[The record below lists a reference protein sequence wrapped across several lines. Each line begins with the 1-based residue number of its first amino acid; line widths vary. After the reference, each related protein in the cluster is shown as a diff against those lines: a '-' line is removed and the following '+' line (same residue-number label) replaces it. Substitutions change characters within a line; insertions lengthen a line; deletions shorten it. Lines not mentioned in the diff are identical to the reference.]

1 MSPYATSVLFTPCMD
16 TGRGDEEGAPRYPS
30 PEHAAAPRRTPH
42 IAPRRDTRPRAAAA
56 GAGDQGNPSDV
67 RGVTGAVESYSG
79 SIDMEAKAAAV
90 SLSAPLP
97 RCRVAGG
104 NGPLACSASA
114 RRSRRCGYHHGA
126 PLISLARPSS
136 SARSFPA
143 GRVYAM
149 AAAATAPVKE
159 QDLVFVAGATGKVGS
174 RTVRELI
181 KLGFRV
187 RAAVRSKERASP
199 LVQSV
204 ERLELGEGSAPASRL
219 ELVECDLEKQGEA
232 GIKAAIGD
240 AALVVCSI
248 GASEKEIL
256 DVTGPYR
263 IDYVATANLVRAAA
277 KAGVEHF
284 VLVTSLGTTRFG
296 FPAALLNL
304 FWGVLCWKKMAEEA
318 LVASG
323 VPYTIVRPGGMER
336 PTDAYK
342 ETHNLVVSPRDTYVG
357 GLVSNLQVA
366 ELIACVAKNRRAAY
380 CKVVELVA
388 ETTAPLLPTEDLLAR
403 VPSDP
408 GRAPPPAK
416 ESPPAAAAAP
426 APVAAPPAPAPAP
439 APAPP
444 APAPA
449 PAAAAAP
456 PAPAPTAEPAPAAA
470 AKAERPLSPYAAY
483 EGLKPPSSPTPSFSS
498 GTTGQ
503 ALKES
508 PPAPV
513 PAPAPAAPA
522 PPPPPP
528 AAPAAAAKPRPLS
541 PYAAYEGLKPPSSPT
556 PSRSSSKKQDAGDSP
571 SPPPTAASPDAAT
584 STTAE
589 AAAESSSPLLDSNPN
604 GAPPTAP
611 ATGDPG
617 RPLSPY
623 ARYEDL
629 KPPTTPT
636 PSAPKV

>member
-1 MSPYATSVLFTPCMD
+1 RHGGQ
-16 TGRGDEEGAPRYPS
+16 GRRRVPLG
-30 PEHAAAPRRTPH
+30 AAAPV
-42 IAPRRDTRPRAAAA
+42 PRRRRQRPARVLCLGAEVAQVRVSPWRAPQITRSPLLLCSLLPRRPRLRDGRGRNDAGE
-56 GAGDQGNPSDV
+56 GAGPRLRRRRHREGRLPDRKVLLFD
-67 RGVTGAVESYSG
+67 
-79 SIDMEAKAAAV
+79 
-90 SLSAPLP
+90 SA
-97 RCRVAGG
+97 
-104 NGPLACSASA
+104 
-114 RRSRRCGYHHGA
+114 
-126 PLISLARPSS
+126 
-136 SARSFPA
+136 
-143 GRVYAM
+143 
-149 AAAATAPVKE
+149 
-159 QDLVFVAGATGKVGS
+159 
-174 RTVRELI
+174 RELI

-204 ERLELGEGSAPASRL
+204 ERLELGEGSAADSRL

-263 IDYVATANLVRAAA
+263 IDYVATDNLVRAAA

-426 APVAAPPAPAPAP
+426 APVAAPPAPSPAP
-439 APAPP
+439 APAAPPTPAPAPQPAAAPPAP

-449 PAAAAAP
+449 PAAAAK
-456 PAPAPTAEPAPAAA
+456 T
-470 AKAERPLSPYAAY
+470 ERPLSPYAA
-483 EGLKPPSSPTPSFSS
+483 
-498 GTTGQ
+498 
-503 ALKES
+503 
-508 PPAPV
+508 
-513 PAPAPAAPA
+513 
-522 PPPPPP
+522 
-528 AAPAAAAKPRPLS
+528 
-541 PYAAYEGLKPPSSPT
+541 
-556 PSRSSSKKQDAGDSP
+556 
-571 SPPPTAASPDAAT
+571 
-584 STTAE
+584 
-589 AAAESSSPLLDSNPN
+589 
-604 GAPPTAP
+604 
-611 ATGDPG
+611 
-617 RPLSPY
+617 
-623 ARYEDL
+623 
-629 KPPTTPT
+629 
-636 PSAPKV
+636 

>member
-16 TGRGDEEGAPRYPS
+16 TGRGDEERAPRYPS

-426 APVAAPPAPAPAP
+426 APVAAPPAP
-439 APAPP
+439 
-444 APAPA
+444 
-449 PAAAAAP
+449 
-456 PAPAPTAEPAPAAA
+456 
-470 AKAERPLSPYAAY
+470 RPLSPYAAY

>member
-1 MSPYATSVLFTPCMD
+1 
-16 TGRGDEEGAPRYPS
+16 
-30 PEHAAAPRRTPH
+30 
-42 IAPRRDTRPRAAAA
+42 
-56 GAGDQGNPSDV
+56 
-67 RGVTGAVESYSG
+67 
-79 SIDMEAKAAAV
+79 MEAKAAAV

-126 PLISLARPSS
+126 PLRSLARPSS

-149 AAAATAPVKE
+149 AAAATTPVKE

-204 ERLELGEGSAPASRL
+204 ERLELGEGSAADSRL

-263 IDYVATANLVRAAA
+263 IDYVATDNLVRAAA

-426 APVAAPPAPAPAP
+426 APVAAPPAPSPAP
-439 APAPP
+439 APAAPPTPAPAPQPAAAPPAP

-449 PAAAAAP
+449 PAAAAK
-456 PAPAPTAEPAPAAA
+456 T
-470 AKAERPLSPYAAY
+470 ERPLSPYAAY

-503 ALKES
+503 AVKES
-508 PPAPV
+508 P
-513 PAPAPAAPA
+513 
-522 PPPPPP
+522 
-528 AAPAAAAKPRPLS
+528 
-541 PYAAYEGLKPPSSPT
+541 PPSSPT
-556 PSRSSSKKQDAGDSP
+556 PSRSGSKKMDAGDSP

-589 AAAESSSPLLDSNPN
+589 AAAQSSSPLLDSNPN
-604 GAPPTAP
+604 GAPPTAA
-611 ATGDPG
+611 ATADPG

-623 ARYEDL
+623 ARYED
-629 KPPTTPT
+629 
-636 PSAPKV
+636 